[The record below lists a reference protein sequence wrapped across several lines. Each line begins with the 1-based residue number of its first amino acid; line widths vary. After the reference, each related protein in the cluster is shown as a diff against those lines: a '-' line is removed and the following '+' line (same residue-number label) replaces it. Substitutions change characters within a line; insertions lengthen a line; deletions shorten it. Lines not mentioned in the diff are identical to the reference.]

1 MVKISEA
8 PVHPLNFRDV
18 VGVIARQKKI
28 VFGFLLIG
36 LSVSLLYVVF
46 QVPRYTA
53 EIVFS
58 APSEEDISPIK
69 LVGIGVA
76 VRTPAEIY
84 FLFKRQL
91 ASETTQKKFLE
102 KSIEGFIGHEVFISL
117 DQVGGRR
124 INKGTGEFETKTIS
138 WDVRFKDVNF
148 LLRAFSDTSIT
159 LRVSSLFGDQ
169 DFLSL
174 EVVSWNP
181 EITIQVAKALKDYV
195 AEKLLRSEADNVRAG
210 IVRSVENIESVIE
223 FKKIVATKE
232 KEDRISLL
240 REAARM
246 AKKLQIADP
255 ENINASQT
263 IIKITPPEQF
273 FIDPDTAESG
283 SATSSRSHSDPAL
296 LQQDV
301 YNPPVVLL
309 QGKTYLPMYRLW
321 DQSKQESEAVTVGL
335 SPLFARGTKL
345 LNAEIEFLEN
355 QSVESFLIPNLRQ
368 LQEEV
373 RWLRQLKINEG
384 AARPFGILEEDHEA
398 SEVRSPKPLLVMLL
412 GALAGLISGLLL
424 VLVRHTLQMTLPSGA
439 RS

>member
-8 PVHPLNFRDV
+8 PVHPLSFREAA
-18 VGVIARQKKI
+18 GVIAGHKKI
-28 VFGFLLIG
+28 VFGFLMVG
-36 LSVSLLYVVF
+36 FFVSLLYVMF
-46 QVPRYTA
+46 QAPRYTA

-58 APSEEDISPIK
+58 APFEEDIAPIK

-102 KSIEGFIGHEVFISL
+102 KFIKGFISHEVFFSL
-117 DQVGGRR
+117 DQIRGRR

-138 WDVRFKDVNF
+138 WNLRFNDVNF
-148 LLRAFSDTSIT
+148 LPRVFSEKSIT

-181 EITIQVAKALKDYV
+181 EISIQVAKALKDYV
-195 AEKLLRSEADNVRAG
+195 AENLLRSEADNVRAG

-223 FKKIVATKE
+223 FRRAVAAKE

-246 AKKLQIADP
+246 AKKLKIEDP
-255 ENINASQT
+255 ESISTSQT
-263 IIKITPPEQF
+263 TIKITPPEQF

-296 LQQDV
+296 LQQNV

-321 DQSKQESEAVTVGL
+321 DQSKQESEAVTIGL

-355 QSVESFLIPNLRQ
+355 QNAESILIPNLRQ

-373 RWLRQLKINEG
+373 RWLRQLKIDEG
-384 AARPFGILEEDHEA
+384 AAQPFRILEENQEA
-398 SEVRSPKPLLVMLL
+398 SEARSPTPLAVMLF
-412 GALAGLISGLLL
+412 GTLAGLISGLLL
-424 VLVRHTLQMTLPSGA
+424 VLVRHTLQISLPNGA